1 MPASTSRIQL
11 TRWHRVLIAIV
22 VLGVAVVAAIGF
34 VGSYA
39 AVSDLARAKG
49 FGEFAAWFPIGVD
62 AAIVMLLALDLLLD
76 WLGMQLLLL
85 RYAAWFLSGATVAF
99 NAAAAIGDPVAMA
112 MHATMPLSFLAAVE
126 AARRAISRL
135 AGLSEHRPMD
145 SVRLARWF
153 LAPRSTLLLWR
164 RMKLWELTSYAT
176 TITLEQERMLYR
188 ARLRSRFGWKWRSK
202 APVEARMP
210 LKMAR
215 YGIPIR
221 DSLTPETA
229 LLLGL
234 DPATLLAAPATS
246 TGHRALEPTGD
257 PTAPEPSQGAD
268 AAPQPPSPAVRPPSA
283 DSDDQTRPGADCD
296 TDREAASG
304 QEPARHQ
311 QQVVEQP
318 TPTGEPQAGKAE
330 IDEGRDGP
338 DVEQDEPGEDTAA
351 HAGSGSGGEQ
361 ATSPPFERDEDQ
373 AKIVAGMR
381 PADAIRHAIT
391 VLNTFDH
398 AQLVEWLKLHGK
410 KVNRGQAFR
419 VAEAAERNSK
429 QPHAD
434 AQRET
439 ETDPLQQ
446 TAA

>member
-22 VLGVAVVAAIGF
+22 VVGVAVVAAIGF
-34 VGSYA
+34 VGSYT

-49 FGEFAAWFPIGVD
+49 FGAFAAWFPIGVD

-99 NAAAAIGDPVAMA
+99 NAAAALGDPVAMA

-164 RMKLWELTSYAT
+164 RMKLWELTSYTT

-221 DSLTPETA
+221 DSLTPATA
-229 LLLGL
+229 HMLGL
-234 DPATLLAAPATS
+234 DPSTLLAADPAPP
-246 TGHRALEPTGD
+246 GGRVLEPTSAQ
-257 PTAPEPSQGAD
+257 TAPAPAE
-268 AAPQPPSPAVRPPSA
+268 AAFVQQPPPPAVQQAMAGSQQPRNVA
-283 DSDDQTRPGADCD
+283 APGADP
-296 TDREAASG
+296 EAARA
-304 QEPARHQ
+304 QEEQARHKEPAA
-311 QQVVEQP
+311 EQL
-318 TPTGEPQAGKAE
+318 TPTGEQQALQPDADDGR
-330 IDEGRDGP
+330 EGPGF
-338 DVEQDEPGEDTAA
+338 EQDEPGGSSAGHD
-351 HAGSGSGGEQ
+351 GSGKEQ

-373 AKIVAGMR
+373 ATIVAGMR

-398 AQLVEWLKLHGK
+398 AQIVEWLKLHGK

-429 QPHAD
+429 QPD
-434 AQRET
+434 AETRRET
-439 ETDPLQQ
+439 ETDPVQQ
-446 TAA
+446 AAA

>member
-49 FGEFAAWFPIGVD
+49 FGAFAAWFPIGVD

-99 NAAAAIGDPVAMA
+99 NAAAALGDPVAMA

-176 TITLEQERMLYR
+176 TIALEQERMLYR

-221 DSLTPETA
+221 DSLTPATA
-229 LLLGL
+229 HMLGL
-234 DPATLLAAPATS
+234 NPSTLLAADPPPAVPP
-246 TGHRALEPTGD
+246 GGRALEPTSAQAAPA
-257 PTAPEPSQGAD
+257 PTEAASVQQPPPAQVRPSAAGSPEPRN
-268 AAPQPPSPAVRPPSA
+268 AAA
-283 DSDDQTRPGADCD
+283 PGADP
-296 TDREAASG
+296 EATRA
-304 QEPARHQ
+304 QEEQALHEEP
-311 QQVVEQP
+311 VEEQP
-318 TPTGEPQAGKAE
+318 APTGEQQALQPDA
-330 IDEGRDGP
+330 DEGRDGP
-338 DVEQDEPGEDTAA
+338 GLEKDEPGGSSAA
-351 HAGSGSGGEQ
+351 HDDSGREQ
-361 ATSPPFERDEDQ
+361 VTSPPFERDEDQ
-373 AKIVAGMR
+373 ATIVAGMR

-419 VAEAAERNSK
+419 VAEAAERNGK
-429 QPHAD
+429 QPHAETR
-434 AQRET
+434 RET
-439 ETDPLQQ
+439 ETDRVHQ
-446 TAA
+446 AAA